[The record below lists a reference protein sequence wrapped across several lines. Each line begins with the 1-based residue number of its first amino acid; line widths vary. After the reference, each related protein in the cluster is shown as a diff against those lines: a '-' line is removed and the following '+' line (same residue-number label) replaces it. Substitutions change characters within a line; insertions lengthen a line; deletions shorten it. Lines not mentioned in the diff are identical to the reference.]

1 MTKVPTHEVLRRVF
15 DVVVS
20 EARTNEALARKLVDA
35 LGEEAIPTERD
46 KSAPVPR
53 QKPEPVD
60 FHAINVLRLH
70 GEFALR
76 GKLEQVRAADRLRAI
91 ANVSGLVLAGGASK
105 PKASRAELIDGI
117 IAAAKHYDAQRETA
131 CAVTAGSPPPPNS

>member
-1 MTKVPTHEVLRRVF
+1 MTKAPAHEVLRRVF

-35 LGEEAIPTERD
+35 LGEALAAERD
-46 KSAPVPR
+46 RPMPVPR
-53 QKPEPVD
+53 HKPEPVD
-60 FHAINVLRLH
+60 FHAINVLRSH
-70 GEFALR
+70 GESALR

>member
-1 MTKVPTHEVLRRVF
+1 MHEILRRVF

-20 EARTNEALARKLVDA
+20 EARTNEALARRLVDV
-35 LGEEAIPTERD
+35 LSEAVPSECD
-46 KSAPVPR
+46 KPAPVPR
-53 QKPEPVD
+53 QKPEPVE

-70 GEFALR
+70 GESALR

-117 IAAAKHYDAQRETA
+117 ITAAKHYDAQRETA